1 MVEQAKLIHRSYGQ
15 RFESATAH
23 IIKQILY
30 ICSMKKEFGKWL
42 MDIAKY
48 LTTAVLLSSVFN
60 DIKES
65 WVIYLVVSVAIVLTL
80 LIGLLLVKDKKEEKE
95 V

>member
-1 MVEQAKLIHRSYGQ
+1 
-15 RFESATAH
+15 
-23 IIKQILY
+23 
-30 ICSMKKEFGKWL
+30 MKKEFGKWL

>member
-1 MVEQAKLIHRSYGQ
+1 MKVACTVLNG
-15 RFESATAH
+15 ESGSNAADLH
-23 IIKQILY
+23 NR
-30 ICSMKKEFGKWL
+30 KEFGKWL

-80 LIGLLLVKDKKEEKE
+80 LTGLLLVKDKKEEKE

>member
-1 MVEQAKLIHRSYGQ
+1 
-15 RFESATAH
+15 
-23 IIKQILY
+23 
-30 ICSMKKEFGKWL
+30 

-65 WVIYLVVSVAIVLTL
+65 WVIYLVVSVAIVSTL
-80 LIGLLLVKDKKEEKE
+80 LTGLLLVKDKKEEKE
-95 V
+95 I